1 MSVTIVPTL
10 DPAPDPVADAVAWV
24 TRALSTRDDSEAA
37 EAFEALA
44 GDRAAVT
51 LLLDDPTALHALPK
65 ALPQR
70 NTAFWDAVSQA
81 LGAPAEPADEALLR
95 TADDEERRF
104 GAWFAELADAVPAAH
119 PGGPQGLDRLLALVS
134 PLTRIRQD
142 HLSVL
147 LATASAQGTA
157 DVAPGV
163 AEALA
168 ARGLT
173 PLLFLHAARAV
184 GHLLRLATRSGT
196 LASGTPV
203 SVTPDGQLGQGW
215 SGDPAAAVKAVGEAV
230 EVGEAQATVLLQWVV
245 AASEVSPFLILR
257 QRATMAQAGSLV
269 LTPLT
274 KDELEMGLDAP
285 AAAWTFHQH
294 AALVHR
300 ESVISLSDDD

>member
-1 MSVTIVPTL
+1 MSVTTVPTQ
-10 DPAPDPVADAVAWV
+10 DSVVDPVADAVAWV
-24 TRALSTRDDSEAA
+24 TRALSTRDDAEAA

-44 GDRAAVT
+44 GNRAAVT
-51 LLLDDPTALHALPK
+51 LLLDDPMALHALAEAP
-65 ALPQR
+65 PRR

-81 LGAPAEPADEALLR
+81 LGAPAEPADDALLR
-95 TADDEERRF
+95 TAENEERRF
-104 GAWFAELADAVPAAH
+104 GTWFAELADAVPAAK

-134 PLTRIRQD
+134 PLARIRQD

-157 DVAPGV
+157 DAAPGI

-168 ARGLT
+168 TRGLT
-173 PLLFLHAARAV
+173 PLSFLHAARAV

-203 SVTPDGQLGQGW
+203 SLATDGQLGHGW
-215 SGDPAAAVKAVGEAV
+215 AGNPAAAVKSVGEAV
-230 EVGEAQATVLLQWVV
+230 EVGEAQATVLLRWVV

-274 KDELEMGLDAP
+274 KDELELGLDAP

-300 ESVISLSDDD
+300 EPAFSLSDDD